1 METIPLLEEQN
12 IKEIVPML
20 GVRLRLWAK
29 IKAYTEPIVL
39 QTLETNEIEVIIL
52 VYISK
57 LNQIF

>member
-29 IKAYTEPIVL
+29 IKAYTELIVL